1 MLSEFDNV
9 LDMLCGFPAGKPERE
24 GIFANGF
31 SSRGE
36 DTPRADSVTIVNLSN
51 ILVRKLGKPT
61 GQANQGH
68 NFMPNQVLSAIT
80 NRTSARQLALPSPT
94 RGHIASIIQA
104 GMSAPDHGRLQPWRF
119 IVLEGA
125 ARGILGEAMAE
136 SLRSRTPDAS
146 PARIDAER
154 NKPNRA
160 PTIIV
165 VAARITPGKIPEV
178 EQLLAVGAAT
188 QNMCLA
194 AQALR
199 FGTMWKTGAAAY
211 DSTVK
216 HALGLREDDH
226 IVAFLYLGT
235 VALPGVPRQLSDSDE
250 GDKIRFIN

>member
-1 MLSEFDNV
+1 
-9 LDMLCGFPAGKPERE
+9 
-24 GIFANGF
+24 
-31 SSRGE
+31 
-36 DTPRADSVTIVNLSN
+36 
-51 ILVRKLGKPT
+51 
-61 GQANQGH
+61 
-68 NFMPNQVLSAIT
+68 
-80 NRTSARQLALPSPT
+80 
-94 RGHIASIIQA
+94 
-104 GMSAPDHGRLQPWRF
+104 MSAPDHGRLQPWRF

-194 AQALR
+194 AQALG

-211 DSTVK
+211 DSKVK

-226 IVAFLYLGT
+226 IVSFLYLGSVVMQGASRESRSSRENDT
-235 VALPGVPRQLSDSDE
+235 VRWLQ
-250 GDKIRFIN
+250 

>member
-1 MLSEFDNV
+1 MSTPI
-9 LDMLCGFPAGKPERE
+9 LD
-24 GIFANGF
+24 
-31 SSRGE
+31 
-36 DTPRADSVTIVNLSN
+36 
-51 ILVRKLGKPT
+51 
-61 GQANQGH
+61 
-68 NFMPNQVLSAIT
+68 AIH
-80 NRTSARQLALPSPT
+80 NRTSARQLSAPSPN
-94 RGHIASIIQA
+94 RDQIESIIQA

-165 VAARITPGKIPEV
+165 VAARITLGKIPEV

-194 AQALR
+194 AQALG

-211 DSTVK
+211 DSKVK